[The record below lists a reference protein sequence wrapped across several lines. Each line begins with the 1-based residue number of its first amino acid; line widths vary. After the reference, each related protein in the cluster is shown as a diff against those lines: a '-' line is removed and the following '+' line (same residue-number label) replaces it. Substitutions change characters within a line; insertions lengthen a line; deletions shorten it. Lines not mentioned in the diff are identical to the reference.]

1 MTAADGARPVT
12 LILPRLDALVLRM
25 AALDAR
31 LGDAIAPHEL
41 AALMKERGRLA
52 PVVALV
58 LERRRLL
65 QEVEDAEALAG
76 DPALAALAAE
86 TRSRAEA
93 ALPALE
99 ADLVARFLDD
109 EERGPEGVILEVRA
123 GTGGEE
129 AALFAAELV
138 RMYTRFCERQGLLV
152 ELLDESGR
160 AMGGVREA
168 VLSVSGAGAWKLLR
182 FESGGHRVQRVPAT
196 EAQGR
201 LHTSAATVAVLP
213 EADEAEI
220 VVSDGD
226 LRIEAFRASGPGGQ
240 NVNKTST
247 AIRVTHIPTGLSVS
261 CQDEKSQSR
270 NRERALKILR
280 ARLLDQE
287 EQRLHAARSTA
298 RKVLIG
304 SGDRSERIRTYNFPQ
319 DRVTDHRI
327 GASFHA
333 LPAIMD
339 GHIDDIVA
347 ALGASETAERLKRLA
362 AGNG

>member
-12 LILPRLDALVLRM
+12 LILPRLDALVERM
-25 AALDAR
+25 AALEAR
-31 LGDAIAPHEL
+31 LADPIAPHEL
-41 AALMKERGRLA
+41 AALMKERGRIA

-58 LERRRLL
+58 LERRRLQ
-65 QEVEDAEALAG
+65 QEIHDADVLAA
-76 DPALAALAAE
+76 DAAFAALASE
-86 TRSRAEA
+86 TRVRAEGL
-93 ALPALE
+93 LPQLE
-99 ADLVARFLDD
+99 TELVARFLD
-109 EERGPEGVILEVRA
+109 EEDACPEGVILEVRA

-138 RMYTRFCERQGLLV
+138 RMYTRFCERRGLAV

-168 VLSVSGAGAWKLLR
+168 VLSVGGKGAWKLLR

-213 EADEAEI
+213 EADDAAI

-287 EQRLHAARSTA
+287 EQRLHAARATA

-339 GHIDDIVA
+339 GHLEDIFA
-347 ALGASETAERLKRLA
+347 ALSASETAERLKRLA
-362 AGNG
+362 AGNT